1 MQTAPTAD
9 GRRPGSRIALGAVA
23 TTIASVVPVFLVGGL
38 AVQMGAELGFSPAG
52 LGLAFAVYFGVS
64 ALSSVPAGALVER
77 YGAAAAARAGI
88 LIAAAGLLAIA
99 VAARSFAVL
108 MVLLALSATANAL
121 GQLSAN
127 AALSRI
133 STRRQGLSFG
143 IKQSAIP
150 AATLLAGLAVPVVAL
165 TVGWR
170 WAFAT
175 AAVGA
180 AAALVLVTPFPGR
193 RNGPRGRGR
202 EGRGP
207 TATGALVVIGVAV
220 ALGAGSAGSAG
231 AFLVDSTVDRGIAPG
246 LAGLTLTLGSI
257 ACISVRVGAGWLA
270 DLRGVHGD
278 VRPVAALLA
287 TGAVGLALLSVPG
300 TPALA
305 AGVLLGFGFGWAFP
319 GLVNFAVV
327 QLHPESPAAATSIT
341 QTGVYVGGALGPLA
355 FGTVAATSGYAA
367 AWRSAAVAILMAAG
381 LILAARRMLRHHVA
395 RVGTHAVRPA
405 AG

>member
-1 MQTAPTAD
+1 MDIAPTASAPV
-9 GRRPGSRIALGAVA
+9 PGFRITLGAVT

-38 AVQMGAELGFSPAG
+38 AVQMGAELAFSPAG

-77 YGAAAAARAGI
+77 YGAAVGARAGI
-88 LIAAAGLLAIA
+88 LIAATGLLAIA

-108 MVLLALSATANAL
+108 VVLLALSATANAL

-127 AALSRI
+127 AALSRV

-170 WAFAT
+170 WAFA
-175 AAVGA
+175 A
-180 AAALVLVTPFPGR
+180 AAAAAAVALSLVAPFPAR
-193 RNGPRGRGR
+193 RNGPGGRAAGVGGR
-202 EGRGP
+202 
-207 TATGALVVIGVAV
+207 TATAPLVVIGVAV

-246 LAGLTLTLGSI
+246 LAGLTLTLGSV
-257 ACISVRVGAGWLA
+257 ACIAVRVAAGWFA
-270 DLRGVHGD
+270 DLRGAHGD
-278 VRPVAALLA
+278 VMPVVALLS

-341 QTGVYVGGALGPLA
+341 QTGVYVGGASGPLA
-355 FGTVAATSGYAA
+355 FGAVAATSGYPN
-367 AWRSAAVAILMAAG
+367 AWRAAAVAILLAAA
-381 LILAARRMLRHHVA
+381 LMLVARRMLRHHPA
-395 RVGTHAVRPA
+395 RTRASAARPTS
-405 AG
+405 G